1 MASDTLMA
9 PLPSV
14 VLPPGAQ
21 ITFEAIDPTTGSAV
35 TGVTVSNIAI
45 LGVDLSSS
53 DQAALKAGPFMLVPG
68 PQG

>member
-21 ITFEAIDPTTGSAV
+21 IKFEAIDPTTGAAV

-45 LGVDLSSS
+45 LGADLSPS
-53 DQAALKAGPFMLVPG
+53 DLSQLEAGPFMLVPG